1 VEAFLEYRNI
11 IGYVLLVALAALII
25 LRLQAA
31 RSRRAASDP
40 TRRVGA
46 ERLAGRH
53 SAPET
58 ERDAGSLETPG
69 KRMSFGEARVQFYVM
84 GLAAI
89 VVVLVWLVH
98 RMA

>member
-1 VEAFLEYRNI
+1 VEAFLEYRNV
-11 IGYVLLVALAALII
+11 IGYALLVALAALII

-31 RSRRAASDP
+31 RNRRAGSGP
-40 TRRVGA
+40 MRRVGA
-46 ERLAGRH
+46 ERLAERH
-53 SAPET
+53 STPEM

-84 GLAAI
+84 GLAAV

>member
-1 VEAFLEYRNI
+1 MEAFLEYRNV

-31 RSRRAASDP
+31 RNRHRGS
-40 TRRVGA
+40 TRRMGA
-46 ERLAGRH
+46 ERLAERH
-53 SAPET
+53 STPEMDS
-58 ERDAGSLETPG
+58 DAESLETPG

-84 GLAAI
+84 ALAAI